1 MSRSDE
7 TLLRQWIML
16 ARIPR
21 FPRKITV
28 SALKDILQAEGYIVD
43 TRTIQR
49 DLNKLSSTFPLSND
63 SEGRTNYWFC
73 ISDAP
78 IQDIPGMEPV
88 TALAFEMAE
97 SYLQP
102 LLPRATLDLLQ
113 PYFNRARDV
122 LASQSTNKL
131 SKWSDKVAVIERGPV
146 LQTPSIEPD
155 VQNTIYQ
162 ALLEE
167 KTIQACYHSR
177 NSDIEKDYIIHPL
190 GIVSRAGVIYLVCT
204 LREYGDIKQL
214 ALHRFISA
222 TIEDI
227 PIRQPAGFS
236 LQNYIEKENQFSY
249 RVEDKPIQLKVK
261 FEEKI
266 AAHLAEAPL
275 AEGQVLTPQNDG
287 TILLEVDIV
296 DTLELRWW
304 LQGFGDNV
312 EVLEPLALR
321 EKFKAVSLSLSR
333 KYQKLE
339 SN

>member
-16 ARIPR
+16 AQIPR
-21 FPRKITV
+21 HPRKITV
-28 SALKDILQAEGYIVD
+28 SALKNILQAGGYIVD

-102 LLPRATLDLLQ
+102 LLPCATLDLLQ
-113 PYFNRARDV
+113 PYFNRARDI

-131 SKWSDKVAVIERGPV
+131 STWPDKVAVIERGPV
-146 LQTPSIEPD
+146 LQKPAIETE
-155 VQNTIYQ
+155 VHNTIYQ

-167 KTIQACYHSR
+167 KTIQAQYQPR
-177 NSDIEKDYIIHPL
+177 NSDIGKDYLIHPL
-190 GIVSRAGVIYLVCT
+190 GIVSRAGILYLVCT
-204 LREYGDIKQL
+204 LREYEDIKQL
-214 ALHRFISA
+214 ALHRFINASIA
-222 TIEDI
+222 DV
-227 PIRQPAGFS
+227 PIRQPTGFS
-236 LQNYIEKENQFSY
+236 LQSYIKTDNQFAY
-249 RVEDKPIQLKVK
+249 RVDEKPIQLKVL

-266 AAHLAEAPL
+266 AAHLAETPL
-275 AEGQVLTPQNDG
+275 AEGQTLTPQDDG

-296 DTLELRWW
+296 ETLELRWW

-312 EVLEPLALR
+312 EVLEPLVLR
-321 EKFKAVSLSLSR
+321 EKFKAVSLNLSR
-333 KYQKLE
+333 KYQ
-339 SN
+339 